1 MHLGRKP
8 DQRNGANIETVGV
21 VDCESICSC
30 TVSGKY

>member
-8 DQRNGANIETVGV
+8 DQRNGANVETVGII
-21 VDCESICSC
+21 DGESIGSC